1 MKNMARRSLYL
12 ITGVQGSGK
21 TTFCQVLVDLAVS
34 DGRSIAGVLS
44 PQEMVEERKV
54 GIDIVDL
61 STKQRRRLANT
72 INRGGNGPK
81 TIRWAFDGEAL
92 AWGNQVLGNI
102 HPCDLLVIDELGPL
116 EFERGEGWMNGFTAV
131 DDGDYTLAVVVIR
144 PDLVEKALEKW
155 PHANVL
161 EIDKP
166 ENVDA
171 LAEEFFQTMAFT

>member
-21 TTFCQVLVDLAVS
+21 TTFCQALVDSAVS
-34 DGRSIAGVLS
+34 DGRSIAGVIS
-44 PQEMVEERKV
+44 PPVMVEGRKV

-61 STKQRRRLANT
+61 CTKQRRRLANT
-72 INRGGNGPK
+72 IDRGGNGPK
-81 TIRWAFDGEAL
+81 TIRWAFNGKAL

-102 HPCDLLVIDELGPL
+102 PACDLLVIDELGPL
-116 EFERGEGWMNGFTAV
+116 EFERGEGWMHGFTAV
-131 DDGDYTLAVVVIR
+131 DDGDFTLAVVVIR
-144 PDLVEKALEKW
+144 PDLVDKALEKW
-155 PHANVL
+155 PYANIL

-171 LAEEFFQTMAFT
+171 LAEEFFTNSLT